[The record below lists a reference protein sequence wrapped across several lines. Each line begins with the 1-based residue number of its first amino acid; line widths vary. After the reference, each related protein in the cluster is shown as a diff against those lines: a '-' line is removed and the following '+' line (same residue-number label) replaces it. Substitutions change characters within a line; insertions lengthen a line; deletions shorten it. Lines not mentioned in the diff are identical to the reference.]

1 MNEQFIYTKGEIMQN
16 ERIKAIYD
24 AAVKLFLQQGYSK
37 TQISHIAKA
46 VGVSVGTIYHDF
58 IGKQEIMNFIL
69 KCTIEP
75 SFLEKDFERPIT
87 DKLFIGLN
95 DEINNEFIT
104 AAEKFSYNIK
114 NAGDGYT
121 FENFIA
127 DAYDLLERYAIG
139 CLFIEKNKMDCPEL
153 AEHYLLYRKKFISTM
168 TEYVT
173 KFMQKGI
180 IRQLKH
186 PELTTILIIETLSWW
201 TMDMRYTSFETLDI
215 PAQLAKDVCLDNIIS
230 AYKI

>member
-1 MNEQFIYTKGEIMQN
+1 MRN

-37 TQISHIAKA
+37 TQISHIAKV

-58 IGKQEIMNFIL
+58 IGKQEIMHFIL

-75 SFLEKDFERPIT
+75 SFLDNDFDRPIT
-87 DKLFIGLN
+87 DRLFIGLY
-95 DEINNEFIT
+95 DEINSEFIK
-104 AAEKFSYNIK
+104 AADMFSYNIK
-114 NAGDGYT
+114 KVGVDYT
-121 FENFIA
+121 FENFIS
-127 DAYDLLERYAIG
+127 DAYDLLERYAVG

-168 TEYVT
+168 TEYVE

-180 IRQLKH
+180 IRNLKY
-186 PELTTILIIETLSWW
+186 PDLTTILIIETLSWW

-215 PAQLAKDVCLDNIIS
+215 PTALAKDICLDNIIS
-230 AYKI
+230 AYRM